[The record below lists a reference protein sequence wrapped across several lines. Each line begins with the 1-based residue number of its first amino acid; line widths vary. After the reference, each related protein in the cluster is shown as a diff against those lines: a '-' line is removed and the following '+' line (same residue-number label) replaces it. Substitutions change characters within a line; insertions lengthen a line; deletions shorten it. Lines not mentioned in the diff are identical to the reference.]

1 MPSMIVSKKLIP
13 ALKKAMFTATAV
25 LALMQCSEEDEFV
38 NPTIS
43 DPSAEAV
50 SAGVLSVESLT
61 VTGTNT
67 TFARLNDCKTCTYI
81 VAEEEEVIDGSVFKP
96 GDIICLNKGVSY
108 GNLEF
113 INLEGTTENPIIIAK
128 VGGQIT
134 SVVAETSS
142 VADPY

>member
-1 MPSMIVSKKLIP
+1 MIVSKKLIP

-25 LALMQCSEEDEFV
+25 LALMQCSEKDEFV
-38 NPTIS
+38 APTV
-43 DPSAEAV
+43 SASSESV
-50 SAGVLSVESLT
+50 SAGALSVESLT

-81 VAEEEEVIDGSVFKP
+81 VAEEEEVIDGSIFKP

-113 INLEGTTENPIIIAK
+113 TNLEGTTENPIIIAK
-128 VGGQIT
+128 IGEQI
-134 SVVAETSS
+134 SSMVAETSS
-142 VADPY
+142 IADPY